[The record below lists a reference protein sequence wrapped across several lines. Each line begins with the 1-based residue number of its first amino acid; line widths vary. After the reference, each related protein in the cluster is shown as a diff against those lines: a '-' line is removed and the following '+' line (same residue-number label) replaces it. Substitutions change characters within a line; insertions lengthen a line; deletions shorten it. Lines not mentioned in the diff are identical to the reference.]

1 MKSKLSIIIPVYNES
16 DTILDILD
24 IVKKVP
30 LKNIEK
36 EIIIVDDYSTDG
48 TRVLL
53 RKIKDKSVKVI
64 FHDKNCGKGS
74 AIRTALVCATGDFT
88 IIQDADLEY
97 NPNEYYKLLGPLLNG
112 EADVVYGFRNLKNR
126 HYYASFYMGVKFL
139 TSLANFLYGMNITDE
154 ATCYKVFR
162 TDLLKSLNLKCNK
175 FEFCPEVTAKIGKRK
190 IKIVEVPISYNP
202 RKFEEGKKIKAFDGV
217 VAIWTLLKYKFID

>member
-36 EIIIVDDYSTDG
+36 EIIIVDDYSSDG

-112 EADVVYGFRNLKNR
+112 EADVIYQF
-126 HYYASFYMGVKFL
+126 
-139 TSLANFLYGMNITDE
+139 
-154 ATCYKVFR
+154 
-162 TDLLKSLNLKCNK
+162 
-175 FEFCPEVTAKIGKRK
+175 
-190 IKIVEVPISYNP
+190 
-202 RKFEEGKKIKAFDGV
+202 
-217 VAIWTLLKYKFID
+217 